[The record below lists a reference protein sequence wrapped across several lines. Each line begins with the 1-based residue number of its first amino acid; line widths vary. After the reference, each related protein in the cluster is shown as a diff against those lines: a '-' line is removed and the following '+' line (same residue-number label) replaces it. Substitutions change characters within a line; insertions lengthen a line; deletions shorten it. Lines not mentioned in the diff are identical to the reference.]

1 MADTPLSFW
10 PRFGWGV
17 GGSFAYEIVG
27 LYKARAV
34 ELAALSYVHF
44 LVGLG
49 LVLAAGAFAASWEDN
64 KPWKCFY
71 LGVTFPLWIAAWSSH

>member
-1 MADTPLSFW
+1 
-10 PRFGWGV
+10 V

-27 LYKARAV
+27 LYKAKMIDI
-34 ELAALSYVHF
+34 AALTYVHF
-44 LVGLG
+44 LVAFGV
-49 LVLAAGAFAASWEDN
+49 VLAAGLFAASWEDN